1 MPSIIPGA
9 RAGARG
15 SSEHPPPTPQPL
27 QRPTRR
33 PSDPHALVLPRPLRT
48 QCASSGITRPLAARP
63 SFSIHTLNHPLATVQ
78 RRILTPLPSLR
89 LLHACHAHSCRR
101 AGHLTS
107 VHQSRYHHLF
117 IQNPPATCSPL
128 PSPLHSHGTR
138 PIPHPAGSQPPAH
151 WLSAPPATHPPPA
164 TVCLSTVHD
173 PLVMHVRSHVPVT
186 CPFSGAGPS
195 PPSTCCLGTARPRL
209 PATSPRQVPSVSLS
223 SPALC
228 PCHLPVFCPSTAGP
242 SVHCHLPSCHCTD
255 AHRPTSFL
263 PLAS

>member
-1 MPSIIPGA
+1 MRIFGHYPSPC
-9 RAGARG
+9 RASVFLHSHPEPPPCHSPAAHPHSPPIAPPSSRLPCAFMQAGG
-15 SSEHPPPTPQPL
+15 SFNLRPPITLPSPIHPKPTCYVLTTPLPPTLPRHPTHPPPRGQP
-27 QRPTRR
+27 
-33 PSDPHALVLPRPLRT
+33 
-48 QCASSGITRPLAARP
+48 AAR
-63 SFSIHTLNHPLATVQ
+63 SLAVRSSSHT
-78 RRILTPLPSLR
+78 
-89 LLHACHAHSCRR
+89 
-101 AGHLTS
+101 
-107 VHQSRYHHLF
+107 
-117 IQNPPATCSPL
+117 
-128 PSPLHSHGTR
+128 
-138 PIPHPAGSQPPAH
+138 
-151 WLSAPPATHPPPA
+151 PPPA